1 MSRPFSY
8 NDENFT
14 VIGNLLFCHIKI
26 DYNTVKNDIVEV
38 PAAIY
43 KRLTSFSNVFFTS
56 VSALNSR
63 TASSISLGIRLV
75 NNIPFIYTTATIDWR
90 QVNCLYSI
98 YALTDI

>member
-26 DYNTVKNDIVEV
+26 ESDNVTDNIVEV
-38 PAAIY
+38 PPEIY
-43 KRLTSFSNVFFTS
+43 KRLVSFSNVFNTS

-63 TASSISLGIRLV
+63 TASGISLGIRLV
-75 NNIPFIYTTATIDWR
+75 NSRPVIYTTATIDWK
-90 QVNCLYSI
+90 QVNYLYSVF
-98 YALTDI
+98 LLKDI